1 MGGERSGGLPCTFI
15 LFGLFEEVALHR
27 LLQHENLMTM
37 VSIIFT
43 MYCNFVTMKCELVA
57 TALESMTYLSVPLFL
72 QQQAVEQTAGND

>member
-37 VSIIFT
+37 VGIFFT
-43 MYCNFVTMKCELVA
+43 MYCNFVTMKCELV
-57 TALESMTYLSVPLFL
+57 TMHTGEDDVPLGPTFSS
-72 QQQAVEQTAGND
+72 AAGRRTDRW